1 MIFYHKIKKLPHP
14 FLVFNNNNV
23 LQPSSRKDLGVTLDV
38 KLTFHE
44 HLNNETNKVNKTIGL
59 LRELQNLL
67 SRSTL
72 ITICKDFVRPLLNY
86 GDTLYNQTYN
96 SSFHETACLALTG
109 TIRGSSKEKIYQ
121 ELGFE
126 SLRVHQWCR
135 KFCVF
140 YKVWNNGHPQYLF
153 NLIPVTRTLYS
164 TRNLQKFSFL
174 MQTKT
179 LKKKNLLH
187 LLPLNGT
194 NYILALE
201 KLRVC
206 CFLRLT
212 SLRLYCHFQILF
224 TLVMILKD
232 LVLLLDLDF
241 T

>member
-44 HLNNETNKVNKTIGL
+44 HFNNETNKVNKTIGL

-72 ITICKDFVRPLLNY
+72 ITICKGFVRPLLNY

-109 TIRGSSKEKIYQ
+109 TIRGSSKEKMYQ

-126 SLRVHQWCR
+126 SLGVHQWCR

-179 LKKKNLLH
+179 LKKKIFCIFYH
-187 LLPLNGT
+187 WM
-194 NYILALE
+194 E
-201 KLRVC
+201 
-206 CFLRLT
+206 
-212 SLRLYCHFQILF
+212 QI
-224 TLVMILKD
+224 IS
-232 LVLLLDLDF
+232 
-241 T
+241 